1 MAVEV
6 KGFNEA
12 YENARNIETVK
23 KYARQAMNKKIK
35 ALVEQL
41 VAEGTDVKMAKA
53 VARSMAEGGLL

>member
-1 MAVEV
+1 MVVEI

-23 KYARQAMNKKIK
+23 KYARQAMNKKVK

-41 VAEGTDVKMAKA
+41 VAEGTDIKMAKA
-53 VARSMAEGGLL
+53 VAKSMAEGGLL